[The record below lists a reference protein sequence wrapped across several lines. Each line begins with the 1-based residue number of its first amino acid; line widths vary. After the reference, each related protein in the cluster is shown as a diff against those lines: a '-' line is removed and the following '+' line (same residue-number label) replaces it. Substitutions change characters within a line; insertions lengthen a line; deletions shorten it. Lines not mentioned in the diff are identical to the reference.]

1 MVHKA
6 VINSLQDFI
15 NRYKNILQNHVIDTT
30 LASGNPLHYRR
41 NFWERILKLVMTID
55 DNIKHEKLQYDIDC
69 KASKISA
76 LLAR

>member
-30 LASGNPLHYRR
+30 LASGNPLHFRR

-76 LLAR
+76 LLAW